1 LHSAEVS
8 DPKTFVGRD
17 MVVVGSGQSA
27 VLLAALLHEA
37 GARVRL
43 AARTDAINWNG
54 VPRHDAPLAER
65 LLRPDS
71 GLGTGWKAWVYSEM
85 PRVFYRFPPH
95 LRRRIV
101 TNGWAPSGA
110 WWLKDRII
118 GRVPLLMRH
127 QVERAWEDGGRV
139 RLDMRTPD
147 GRFETSA
154 DHVIAATGYRHDL
167 GRLSFLDPALRA
179 AIQAQDGALVL
190 TPAFESTVPGLYFIG
205 AASAPTFGPVMRFM
219 FGAKHPAALL
229 TRRFENVS
237 PRCGTSSLASHG
249 PARARTTATGPAS
262 ASPMCAACA

>member
-1 LHSAEVS
+1 MHSAEVS

-17 MVVVGSGQSA
+17 MVVVGSAQSA
-27 VLLAALLHEA
+27 VLLAAFLHEV

-43 AARTDAINWNG
+43 AARADAINWNG
-54 VPRHDAPLAER
+54 VARQDAPLAER
-65 LLRPDS
+65 LLWPDS

-154 DHVIAATGYRHDL
+154 DHASR
-167 GRLSFLDPALRA
+167 RPA
-179 AIQAQDGALVL
+179 
-190 TPAFESTVPGLYFIG
+190 IG
-205 AASAPTFGPVMRFM
+205 TTLAGCRS
-219 FGAKHPAALL
+219 
-229 TRRFENVS
+229 S
-237 PRCGTSSLASHG
+237 ISRCGPPSRRMT
-249 PARARTTATGPAS
+249 ARP
-262 ASPMCAACA
+262 C